1 MLDRLGVDGERSF
14 RDVNH
19 NRNAAG
25 PFRGDDDA
33 GDHQLRGVR
42 MTGTGSESSNGN
54 VMQNGLWVSSP
65 ISRRQL
71 FVGAGGAAILAALA
85 ACGGGETSTTGTGS
99 TGGTPKPGGNFRL
112 GVTGGGSKDIF
123 DGQNIVTKPDQARLV
138 SAFETLLTF
147 DDDYRL
153 QTDGLAESVEADNP
167 KQYTI
172 RLQKGIEFQD
182 GKTLTADDVIYSL
195 QRIGTE
201 GNGLT
206 GFAATASMDIANIK
220 KVDQY
225 TVQLPL
231 KTPDST
237 IPQTLAS
244 YTFGIVP
251 VGYKAYPAPQIGTGP
266 FKLKS
271 FTPGQESVSERNPN
285 YWRSGQ
291 PYFDTVTITDFADA
305 TAQVNALQ
313 GGQID
318 AMTDL
323 PAAQVAAVK
332 ANGANALISKTGGW
346 VPLCM
351 AIDMDPFTDVRVRQA
366 MRLIVD
372 RQAMIDQI
380 ASGYGTIA
388 NDLYAPFDD
397 GYYSDAP
404 QREQNI
410 DEAKSLLKDAG
421 QEGLTVDLH
430 TTAGASGMVSLAT
443 VFATQAKD
451 AGVTVNVKVDPN
463 YYGDSYLKLAFS
475 VDFWGTRGYLNQVQ
489 QGSLPTSPYNE
500 THWPPA
506 SGEGSDFG
514 SLYQQALAAT
524 DDAKR
529 IELEQEM
536 QKAEYNVGGYIIPF
550 FGDLIDGYAANVAGL
565 APSKGTLNLAGFGHG
580 FRTIWFS

>member
-1 MLDRLGVDGERSF
+1 
-14 RDVNH
+14 
-19 NRNAAG
+19 
-25 PFRGDDDA
+25 
-33 GDHQLRGVR
+33 

-153 QTDGLAESVEADNP
+153 QTDGLAESVQADNP

-220 KVDQY
+220 KMDQY

-351 AIDMDPFTDVRVRQA
+351 AIDMDPFTDLRVRQA

>member
-1 MLDRLGVDGERSF
+1 
-14 RDVNH
+14 
-19 NRNAAG
+19 
-25 PFRGDDDA
+25 
-33 GDHQLRGVR
+33 
-42 MTGTGSESSNGN
+42 MTGSGSETSNGN
-54 VMQNGLWVSSP
+54 EQQNGLWLSAP
-65 ISRRQL
+65 LSRRV
-71 FVGAGGAAILAALA
+71 FVVGAGATAMLGGLA
-85 ACGGGETSTTGTGS
+85 ACGGGTSPSSGGS
-99 TGGTPKPGGNFRL
+99 SGGTPKSGGNFRL

-147 DDDYRL
+147 DDDYQL

-172 RLQKGIEFQD
+172 KLQQGIEFQN
-182 GKTLTADDVIYSL
+182 GKTLTADDVVYSL

-201 GNGLT
+201 ANGLT
-206 GFAATASMDIANIK
+206 GFAATASMDIANVK
-220 KVDQY
+220 KMDQY
-225 TVQLPL
+225 TVRLPL

-251 VGYKAYPAPQIGTGP
+251 VGYKAFSGDPSTQIGTGP
-266 FKLKS
+266 YKLKS
-271 FTPGQESVSERNPN
+271 FTPGQESVSERNAN
-285 YWRSGQ
+285 YWRTGQ

-305 TAQVNALQ
+305 TAQVNALL

-323 PAAQVAAVK
+323 PASQVQAVK
-332 ANGANALISKTGGW
+332 SRGMNALISKTGGW

-351 AIDMDPFTDVRVRQA
+351 AIDMPPFNDNRVRQA
-366 MRLIVD
+366 MRLIID

-380 ASGYGTIA
+380 ASGYGFIA
-388 NDLYAPFDD
+388 NDLYSPFDD
-397 GYYSDAP
+397 GYFGDLP
-404 QREQNI
+404 QRDQDI
-410 DEAKSLLKDAG
+410 GQAKSLLAAAG

-430 TTAGASGMVSLAT
+430 TTNGAAGMVPLAT
-443 VFATQAKD
+443 VFASQAKA
-451 AGVTVNVKVDPN
+451 AGVTINVKNDPN

-489 QGSLPTSPYNE
+489 QGSLPSSPYNE
-500 THWPPA
+500 THWPPT

-514 SLYQQALAAT
+514 SLYSQALAAT

-529 IELEQEM
+529 IELEHAM
-536 QKAEYNVGGYIIPF
+536 QQLEYDNGGYIIPF
-550 FGDLIDGYAANVAGL
+550 FGSLIDGYAANVAGL
-565 APSKGTLNLAGFGHG
+565 SPSKGTLNLASFGHG
-580 FRTIWFS
+580 YRTIWFS